1 MTNSINIIGLMSGT
15 SVDGLDICYVSFDNH
30 DPSKYEIID
39 CETIDYDDNLKTK
52 LKNVIEMDNDQIKQI
67 DKEFGE
73 FIGLNVLKFIKK
85 NTLYKADLISSHGHT
100 VFHEPEFNKTL
111 QIGNGEIIN
120 KITKIKT
127 VNNFREQDI
136 QLGGQGAPLVPI
148 GDKLLF
154 DDYKYC
160 LNLGGFTNISVKDSR
175 TIYAYDICPLNTVL
189 NHYAN
194 KLGYECDLGGK
205 LSKKGVINIDLF
217 NELND
222 LDYYKKSY
230 PKSLGLEFVI
240 ENIFPITEKYKIK
253 EVDILATYIEHA
265 SFQIKRNIDNGSK
278 VLLTGGGTFNNNLI
292 KTLNHDSKINF
303 IVPDKTIINYKES
316 LIFALLG
323 YLKINGKVNCLR
335 SVTGASNDHSSG
347 DIYG

>member
-15 SVDGLDICYVSFDNH
+15 SVDGLDICFVSFNNH

-52 LKNVIEMDNDQIKQI
+52 LKNIIKLENDQIKQI

-73 FIGLNVLKFIKK
+73 FIGLSVLKFIEK

-175 TIYAYDICPLNTVL
+175 TIFAYDICPLNTVL

>member
-1 MTNSINIIGLMSGT
+1 MTNSINIVGLMSGT

-39 CETIDYDDNLKTK
+39 CETVNYDDNLKIK
-52 LKNVIEMDNDQIKQI
+52 LKNIIKLDNNQIKQI
-67 DKEFGE
+67 DDEFGE
-73 FIGLNVLKFIKK
+73 FIGLSVIKFINK
-85 NTLYKADLISSHGHT
+85 NKLHKPDLISSHGHT

-175 TIYAYDICPLNTVL
+175 TIFAYDICPLNTVL

>member
-39 CETIDYDDNLKTK
+39 CETVDYDDNLKTK
-52 LKNVIEMDNDQIKQI
+52 LKNVIKLDNDQIKQI

-100 VFHEPEFNKTL
+100 VFHEPKFNKTL

-120 KITKIKT
+120 KVTKIKT

>member
-52 LKNVIEMDNDQIKQI
+52 LKNVIKMDNDQIKQI

-120 KITKIKT
+120 KVTKIKT

-160 LNLGGFTNISVKDSR
+160 LNLGGFTNISVKDSS

-194 KLGYECDLGGK
+194 KLGYDCDLDGK

-240 ENIFPITEKYKIK
+240 ENIFPMTEKYKIK

-265 SFQIKRNIDNGSK
+265 SFQIKRNIDYGSK

-292 KTLNHDSKINF
+292 KALNHDSKINF

>member
-39 CETIDYDDNLKTK
+39 CDTIDYDDNLKTK
-52 LKNVIEMDNDQIKQI
+52 LKNVIKLDNDQIKQI

>member
-39 CETIDYDDNLKTK
+39 CDTIDYDDNLKTK
-52 LKNVIEMDNDQIKQI
+52 LKNIIKLDNDQIKQI

-175 TIYAYDICPLNTVL
+175 TIFAYDICPLNTVL

>member
-1 MTNSINIIGLMSGT
+1 MTNSINIVGLMSGT

-39 CETIDYDDNLKTK
+39 CETVNYDDNLKIK
-52 LKNVIEMDNDQIKQI
+52 LKNIIKLDNNQIKQI
-67 DKEFGE
+67 DDEFGE
-73 FIGLNVLKFIKK
+73 FIGLSVLKFINK
-85 NTLYKADLISSHGHT
+85 NKLHKPDLISSHGHT
-100 VFHEPEFNKTL
+100 VFHEPKFNKTL

-175 TIYAYDICPLNTVL
+175 TIFAYDICPLNTVL

>member
-39 CETIDYDDNLKTK
+39 CDTIDYDDNLKTK
-52 LKNVIEMDNDQIKQI
+52 LKNIIKLDNDQIKQI

-100 VFHEPEFNKTL
+100 VFHEPKFNKTL

-120 KITKIKT
+120 KVTKIKT

-160 LNLGGFTNISVKDSR
+160 LNLGGFTNISVKDSS

-253 EVDILATYIEHA
+253 VVDILATYIEHA

-278 VLLTGGGTFNNNLI
+278 VLLTGGGTFNDNLI

>member
-1 MTNSINIIGLMSGT
+1 MTNSINIVGLMSGT

-39 CETIDYDDNLKTK
+39 CETVNYDDNLKTK
-52 LKNVIEMDNDQIKQI
+52 LKNIIKLDNNQIKQI
-67 DKEFGE
+67 DDEFGE
-73 FIGLNVLKFIKK
+73 FIGLSVLKFIKK
-85 NTLYKADLISSHGHT
+85 NALYKADLISSHGHT

-160 LNLGGFTNISVKDSR
+160 LNLGGFTNISVKDSS
-175 TIYAYDICPLNTVL
+175 TIFAYDICPLNTVL

-194 KLGYECDLGGK
+194 KLGYEFDHGGK

-222 LDYYKKSY
+222 LDYYKKSN

-292 KTLNHDSKINF
+292 KALNHDSKINF
-303 IVPDKTIINYKES
+303 IVPEKTIINYKES

>member
-52 LKNVIEMDNDQIKQI
+52 LKNIIKLDNNQIKQI
-67 DKEFGE
+67 DDEFGE
-73 FIGLNVLKFIKK
+73 FIGLSVLKFVKK
-85 NTLYKADLISSHGHT
+85 NTLYKVDLISSHGHT
-100 VFHEPEFNKTL
+100 VFHEPKFNKTL

-194 KLGYECDLGGK
+194 KLGYDCDLDGK
-205 LSKKGVINIDLF
+205 LSEKGVINIDLL

-222 LDYYKKSY
+222 LEYYKKSY

-278 VLLTGGGTFNNNLI
+278 VLLTGGGTFNDNLI

>member
-15 SVDGLDICYVSFDNH
+15 SVDGLDICYVSFDNN

-100 VFHEPEFNKTL
+100 VFHEPKFNKTL

-120 KITKIKT
+120 KVTKIKT

-175 TIYAYDICPLNTVL
+175 KIYAYDICPLNTVL

-222 LDYYKKSY
+222 LEYYKKSY

-265 SFQIKRNIDNGSK
+265 SFQIKRNIDDGSK

-292 KTLNHDSKINF
+292 NTLNHDSKINF

>member
-39 CETIDYDDNLKTK
+39 CETIDYDYNLKTK
-52 LKNVIEMDNDQIKQI
+52 LKNIIKLDNDQIKQI

-175 TIYAYDICPLNTVL
+175 TIFAYDICPLNTVL

>member
-240 ENIFPITEKYKIK
+240 DNIFPITEKYKIK

>member
-15 SVDGLDICYVSFDNH
+15 SVDGLDICYVSFDNN

-100 VFHEPEFNKTL
+100 VFHEPKFNKTL

-120 KITKIKT
+120 KVTKIKT

-205 LSKKGVINIDLF
+205 LSEKGVINIDLF

-222 LDYYKKSY
+222 LEYYKKSY

-240 ENIFPITEKYKIK
+240 ENIFPITEKYKMK

>member
-15 SVDGLDICYVSFDNH
+15 SVDGLDICFVSFNNH

-100 VFHEPEFNKTL
+100 VYHEPEFNKTL

-194 KLGYECDLGGK
+194 KLGYECDLGGE

-253 EVDILATYIEHA
+253 EVDILATYVEHA

-278 VLLTGGGTFNNNLI
+278 VLLTGGGTFNDNLI

-303 IVPDKTIINYKES
+303 IVPDKTVINYKES

>member
-39 CETIDYDDNLKTK
+39 CDTIDYDDNLKTK

-100 VFHEPEFNKTL
+100 VFHEPKFNKTL

-278 VLLTGGGTFNNNLI
+278 VLLTGGGTFNDNLI

>member
-52 LKNVIEMDNDQIKQI
+52 LKNIIKLDNDQIKQI

-100 VFHEPEFNKTL
+100 VFHEPKFNKTL

>member
-52 LKNVIEMDNDQIKQI
+52 LKNVIKMDNDQIKQI

-73 FIGLNVLKFIKK
+73 FIGLNVLKFINK
-85 NTLYKADLISSHGHT
+85 NILYKADLISSHGHT

-120 KITKIKT
+120 KVTKIKT

-160 LNLGGFTNISVKDSR
+160 LNLGGFTNISVKDSS

-194 KLGYECDLGGK
+194 KLGYECDRGGK

>member
-1 MTNSINIIGLMSGT
+1 MTNSINIVGLMSGT

-39 CETIDYDDNLKTK
+39 CETVNYDDNLKIK
-52 LKNVIEMDNDQIKQI
+52 LKNIIKLDNNQIKQI
-67 DKEFGE
+67 DDEFGE
-73 FIGLNVLKFIKK
+73 FIGLSVIKFINK
-85 NTLYKADLISSHGHT
+85 NKLHKPDLISSHGHT

-154 DDYKYC
+154 YDYKYC

-175 TIYAYDICPLNTVL
+175 TIFAYDICPLNTVL

-194 KLGYECDLGGK
+194 KLGYEFDLGGK

-253 EVDILATYIEHA
+253 EVDILATYIKHA
-265 SFQIKRNIDNGSK
+265 SFQIKRNIDDGSK
-278 VLLTGGGTFNNNLI
+278 VLLTGGGTYNNNLI
-292 KTLNHDSKINF
+292 KALNHDSKINF

-347 DIYG
+347 DIYA

>member
-15 SVDGLDICYVSFDNH
+15 SVDGLDICYVSFDNN

-100 VFHEPEFNKTL
+100 VFHEPKFNKTL

-175 TIYAYDICPLNTVL
+175 TIFAYDICPLNTVL

>member
-52 LKNVIEMDNDQIKQI
+52 LKNVIKMDNDQIKQI

-120 KITKIKT
+120 KVTKIKT

-160 LNLGGFTNISVKDSR
+160 LNLGGFTNISVKDSS

-194 KLGYECDLGGK
+194 KLGYDCDLEGK
-205 LSKKGVINIDLF
+205 LSEKGVINIDLL

-222 LDYYKKSY
+222 LEYYKKSY

-240 ENIFPITEKYKIK
+240 ENIFPMTEKYKIK

-265 SFQIKRNIDNGSK
+265 SFQIKRNIDEGSK
-278 VLLTGGGTFNNNLI
+278 VLLTGGGAFNNNLI
-292 KTLNHDSKINF
+292 NTLNHDSKINF

>member
-1 MTNSINIIGLMSGT
+1 MTNPINIIGLMSGT

-39 CETIDYDDNLKTK
+39 CETVNYDNNLKIK
-52 LKNVIEMDNDQIKQI
+52 LKNIIKLDNNQIKQI
-67 DKEFGE
+67 DHEFGE
-73 FIGLNVLKFIKK
+73 FIGLSVLKFINK
-85 NTLYKADLISSHGHT
+85 NKLHKPDLISSHGHT

-154 DDYKYC
+154 YDYKYC

-175 TIYAYDICPLNTVL
+175 TIFAYDICPLNTVL

-347 DIYG
+347 DIYA

>member
-15 SVDGLDICYVSFDNH
+15 SVDGLDICYVSFDNN

-52 LKNVIEMDNDQIKQI
+52 LKNIIELDNDQIKQI

-100 VFHEPEFNKTL
+100 VFHEPKFNKTL

-120 KITKIKT
+120 KVTKIKT

-160 LNLGGFTNISVKDSR
+160 LNLGGFTNISVKDSS
-175 TIYAYDICPLNTVL
+175 TIFAYDICPLNTVL

-292 KTLNHDSKINF
+292 KALNHDSKINF
-303 IVPDKTIINYKES
+303 IIPDKTIINYKES

>member
-85 NTLYKADLISSHGHT
+85 NTLYEADLISSHGHT
-100 VFHEPEFNKTL
+100 VFHEPKFNKTL

-120 KITKIKT
+120 KVTKIKT

-175 TIYAYDICPLNTVL
+175 TIYAYDICPLNIVL

>member
-100 VFHEPEFNKTL
+100 VFHEPKFNKTL

-120 KITKIKT
+120 KVTKIKT

-194 KLGYECDLGGK
+194 KLGYDCDLDGK
-205 LSKKGVINIDLF
+205 LSEKGVINIDLL

-222 LDYYKKSY
+222 LEYYKKSY

-278 VLLTGGGTFNNNLI
+278 VLLTGGGTFNDNLI

>member
-15 SVDGLDICYVSFDNH
+15 SVDGLDICYVSFDNN

-85 NTLYKADLISSHGHT
+85 NKLYKADLISSHGHT
-100 VFHEPEFNKTL
+100 VFHEPKFNKTL

-120 KITKIKT
+120 KVTKIKT

-240 ENIFPITEKYKIK
+240 ENIFPITEKYKMK

>member
-1 MTNSINIIGLMSGT
+1 MSGT

-39 CETIDYDDNLKTK
+39 CDTIDYDDNLKTK
-52 LKNVIEMDNDQIKQI
+52 LKNIIKLDNDQIKQI

-100 VFHEPEFNKTL
+100 VFHEPKFNKTL

-120 KITKIKT
+120 KVTKIKT

-175 TIYAYDICPLNTVL
+175 TIFAYDICPLNTVL

-335 SVTGASNDHSSG
+335 SVTGASHDHSSG

>member
-39 CETIDYDDNLKTK
+39 CDTIDYDDNLKTK
-52 LKNVIEMDNDQIKQI
+52 LKNIIKLDNDQIKQI

-100 VFHEPEFNKTL
+100 VFHEPKFNKTL

-120 KITKIKT
+120 KVTKIKT

-240 ENIFPITEKYKIK
+240 DNIFPITEKYKIK

>member
-1 MTNSINIIGLMSGT
+1 MSGT

-39 CETIDYDDNLKTK
+39 CDTIDYDDNLKTK
-52 LKNVIEMDNDQIKQI
+52 LKNIIKLDNDQIKQI

-120 KITKIKT
+120 KVTKIKT

-240 ENIFPITEKYKIK
+240 ENILPITEKYKIN

>member
-15 SVDGLDICYVSFDNH
+15 SVDGLDICYVSFDNN

-100 VFHEPEFNKTL
+100 VFHEPKFNKTL

-120 KITKIKT
+120 KVTKIKT

-278 VLLTGGGTFNNNLI
+278 VLLTGGGTFNDNLI

-335 SVTGASNDHSSG
+335 SVTGASHDHSSG

>member
-52 LKNVIEMDNDQIKQI
+52 LKYVIEMDNDQIKQI

-120 KITKIKT
+120 KVTKIKT

-154 DDYKYC
+154 DNYKYC

-194 KLGYECDLGGK
+194 KLGYDCDLDGK
-205 LSKKGVINIDLF
+205 LSEKGVINIDLL

-222 LDYYKKSY
+222 LEYYKKSY

-278 VLLTGGGTFNNNLI
+278 VLLTGGGTFNDNLI

-303 IVPDKTIINYKES
+303 IVPNKTIINYKES

>member
-15 SVDGLDICYVSFDNH
+15 SVDGLDICYVSFDNN

-120 KITKIKT
+120 KVTKIKT

-240 ENIFPITEKYKIK
+240 ENIFPITEKYKMK

>member
-15 SVDGLDICYVSFDNH
+15 SVDGLDICYVSFDNN

-111 QIGNGEIIN
+111 QIGNGETIN
-120 KITKIKT
+120 KVTKIKT

-154 DDYKYC
+154 DNYKYC

-278 VLLTGGGTFNNNLI
+278 VLLTGGGTFNDNLI

>member
-15 SVDGLDICYVSFDNH
+15 SVDGLDICYVSFDNN

-127 VNNFREQDI
+127 VNNFREQDV

-278 VLLTGGGTFNNNLI
+278 VLLTGGGTFNDNLI

>member
-39 CETIDYDDNLKTK
+39 CDTIDYDDNLKTK
-52 LKNVIEMDNDQIKQI
+52 LKNIIKLDNNQIKQI
-67 DKEFGE
+67 DDEFGE
-73 FIGLNVLKFIKK
+73 FIGLSVLKFINK
-85 NTLYKADLISSHGHT
+85 NKLSKPDLISSHGHT
-100 VFHEPEFNKTL
+100 VFHEPKFYKTL
-111 QIGNGEIIN
+111 QIGSGEIIN
-120 KITKIKT
+120 KVTQVKT

-160 LNLGGFTNISVKDSR
+160 LNLGGFTNISVKDSS
-175 TIYAYDICPLNTVL
+175 TIFAYDICPLNTVL

-194 KLGYECDLGGK
+194 KLGYECDLDGK
-205 LSKKGVINIDLF
+205 LSKKGVININLY

-222 LDYYKKSY
+222 LDYFKKSY

-240 ENIFPITEKYKIK
+240 KNIFPITEKYKIK

-265 SFQIKRNIDNGSK
+265 SFQIKRNIDSGSK

-347 DIYG
+347 DIYA

>member
-1 MTNSINIIGLMSGT
+1 M
-15 SVDGLDICYVSFDNH
+15 
-30 DPSKYEIID
+30 
-39 CETIDYDDNLKTK
+39 
-52 LKNVIEMDNDQIKQI
+52 
-67 DKEFGE
+67 
-73 FIGLNVLKFIKK
+73 
-85 NTLYKADLISSHGHT
+85 
-100 VFHEPEFNKTL
+100 
-111 QIGNGEIIN
+111 
-120 KITKIKT
+120 
-127 VNNFREQDI
+127 
-136 QLGGQGAPLVPI
+136 
-148 GDKLLF
+148 
-154 DDYKYC
+154 
-160 LNLGGFTNISVKDSR
+160 
-175 TIYAYDICPLNTVL
+175 
-189 NHYAN
+189 
-194 KLGYECDLGGK
+194 
-205 LSKKGVINIDLF
+205 
-217 NELND
+217 
-222 LDYYKKSY
+222 DYYKKSY

-292 KTLNHDSKINF
+292 KALNHDSKINF

>member
-39 CETIDYDDNLKTK
+39 CDTIDYDNNLKTK
-52 LKNVIEMDNDQIKQI
+52 LKNIIKLDNDQIKQI
-67 DKEFGE
+67 DKEFVE
-73 FIGLNVLKFIKK
+73 FIGLSVLNFIKK

-100 VFHEPEFNKTL
+100 VYHEPEFNKTL

-205 LSKKGVINIDLF
+205 LSEKGVINIDLF

-240 ENIFPITEKYKIK
+240 EKIFPITEKYKIK

-335 SVTGASNDHSSG
+335 SVTGASHDHSSG